1 MSPGSAWKI
10 HKRCRILGMTKYSP
24 EQGRWIPSA
33 VILWKSGW
41 EKHVAFLNPHD
52 RFDEQSAALDHAMVF
67 ATEWC
72 DAHFI

>member
-1 MSPGSAWKI
+1 MNPTSAWKI
-10 HKRCRILGMTKYSP
+10 HKRCRILGMIKYSS
-24 EQGRWIPSA
+24 EQDHWVPSA

-41 EKHVAFLNPHD
+41 EKHVAFLNPRD
-52 RFDEQSAALDHAMVF
+52 RFYEQNAALDHAMVF